1 MAAII
6 DNSYAFNPATW
17 VGVSQLSE
25 AIMLELLESLVFAV
39 VMVPIFIAV
48 ILGLIWALGE
58 VFNVLS
64 NIGHSK
70 ESRNQQQQEQQQHR

>member
-1 MAAII
+1 MAC
-6 DNSYAFNPATW
+6 
-17 VGVSQLSE
+17 VSQLSE
-25 AIMLELLESLVFAV
+25 AIMLEILESLVFAV

-48 ILGLIWALGE
+48 ILALIWGLGE

-70 ESRNQQQQEQQQHR
+70 ESRNQQQER